1 MSAVTAYIGLGANI
15 GDPQQ
20 QLIRALQA
28 LNGLPSTRL
37 TDWSSFYSSR
47 PLGPQDQPD
56 FINAVAAIE
65 TSLSPAELLACTQQL
80 ELAQGREKVRHWG
93 ERCIDLDIL
102 LYDDRVVDTP
112 DLKIPHAGLTER
124 SFVVVPLLEIAPGIT
139 LPDGRPLQQI
149 VPAFEGEL
157 MQLQRPVIDL

>member
-15 GDPQQ
+15 DDPQQ
-20 QLIRALQA
+20 QLIRALKA

-37 TDWSSFYSSR
+37 TGWSSFYSSR

-56 FINAVAAIE
+56 FINAVAVIE
-65 TSLSPAELLACTQQL
+65 TSLPPAELLAHTQHL
-80 ELAQGREKVRHWG
+80 ESAQGREKRRHWG

-102 LYDDRVVDTP
+102 LYGDQVVDTP
-112 DLKIPHAGLTER
+112 DLTIPHAGLTER
-124 SFVVVPLLEIAPGIT
+124 SFVIVPLLEIAPDTT

-149 VPAFEGEL
+149 VPSFEGEL
-157 MQLQRPVIDL
+157 MQLQRPVVDL